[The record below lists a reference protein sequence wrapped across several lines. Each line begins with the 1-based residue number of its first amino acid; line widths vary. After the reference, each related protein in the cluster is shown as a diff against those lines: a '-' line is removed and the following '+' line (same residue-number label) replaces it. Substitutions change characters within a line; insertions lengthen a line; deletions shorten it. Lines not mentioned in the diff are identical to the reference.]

1 MSEIIQHAGSI
12 FLIKG
17 NDIVPIPMNKS
28 LLSGN
33 TESPSVQQ
41 AQKLIA
47 DGYQLAFSDNENA
60 NELVRKKFT
69 KGTTPMNIPVDD
81 GIGSRIANTIKN
93 FGGKIPGVLGIL
105 DILGMKKEY
114 EQLMEGTHPMSSVFA
129 ESGLLGPEA
138 KGSTQTFKDG
148 GYVTFNPIVED
159 IFDTD

>member
-60 NELVRKKFT
+60 NELVRKNFT
-69 KGTTPMNIPVDD
+69 KGNTPMNIPVDD

-93 FGGKIPGVLGIL
+93 FGGKIPGALGIL
-105 DILGMKKEY
+105 DLLGMKKEL
-114 EQLMEGTHPMSSVFA
+114 EDIQWG
-129 ESGLLGPEA
+129 ESLINKLIPTLEEYS
-138 KGSTQTFKDG
+138 KQTFKDG
-148 GYVTFNPIVED
+148 GYVSSNPIVED
-159 IFDTD
+159 IFDID

>member
-60 NELVRKKFT
+60 NELVRKNFT
-69 KGTTPMNIPVDD
+69 KGNTPMNIPVDD

-93 FGGKIPGVLGIL
+93 FGGKIPGALGIL
-105 DILGMKKEY
+105 DILGMKKEL
-114 EQLMEGTHPMSSVFA
+114 EDIKAG
-129 ESGLLGPEA
+129 ESLINKLIPTVEEYS
-138 KGSTQTFKDG
+138 KQTFKDG
-148 GYVTFNPIVED
+148 GYVNPNPIVED
-159 IFDTD
+159 IFDID

>member
-60 NELVRKKFT
+60 NELVRKNFT
-69 KGTTPMNIPVDD
+69 KGNTPMNIPVDD
-81 GIGSRIANTIKN
+81 GIGSRIANTVRGL
-93 FGGKIPGVLGIL
+93 GGKIPGALGIL
-105 DILGMKKEY
+105 DILGMKKEL
-114 EQLMEGTHPMSSVFA
+114 EDIKAG
-129 ESGLLGPEA
+129 ESLINKLIPTLEEYS
-138 KGSTQTFKDG
+138 KQTFKDG
-148 GYVTFNPIVED
+148 GYVNPNPIVED
-159 IFDTD
+159 IFDID

>member
-60 NELVRKKFT
+60 NELVRKNFT
-69 KGTTPMNIPVDD
+69 KGSTPMNIPVDD
-81 GIGSRIANTIKN
+81 GIGSRIASTIKN
-93 FGGKIPGVLGIL
+93 FGGKIPGALGIL
-105 DILGMKKEY
+105 DILGMKKEF
-114 EQLMEGTHPMSSVFA
+114 EDIKAG
-129 ESGLLGPEA
+129 ESLINKLIPTLEEYS
-138 KGSTQTFKDG
+138 KQTFKDG
-148 GYVTFNPIVED
+148 GYVSPNPIVED
-159 IFDTD
+159 IFDID

>member
-60 NELVRKKFT
+60 NELVRKNFT
-69 KGTTPMNIPVDD
+69 KGNTPMNIPVDD
-81 GIGSRIANTIKN
+81 GIGSKIANRVRSL
-93 FGGKIPGVLGIL
+93 GGKIPGALGIL
-105 DILGMKKEY
+105 DLLGMKKEL
-114 EQLMEGTHPMSSVFA
+114 EDIKAG
-129 ESGLLGPEA
+129 ESLINKLIPTVEEYS
-138 KGSTQTFKDG
+138 KQTFKDG
-148 GYVTFNPIVED
+148 GYVSSNPIVED
-159 IFDTD
+159 IFDID